1 MATIAE
7 ALALGAQHDQAGQFD
22 RAEQI
27 YRQVLQAQPGH
38 VEALHRLGTVVFRQG
53 RFQEAARTLR
63 QAYTLSPQ
71 SPQISRD
78 LRAATAACHN
88 ERGFALQ
95 QQNRLDEARACYLE
109 ALKVEPACVA
119 AHGNLGN
126 VLQLQEKLADAERS
140 YRRVLD
146 FAPNSAQALTD
157 LAYLAQMQGRYDE
170 ALELCRRA
178 IELDPQFGEAHGTLG
193 IILLKLGKFA
203 EGWPEYEWRFKS
215 KDFVEQCATGPRWD
229 GALLA
234 GRAILLRCEQGL
246 GDAVQFIRY
255 AQPVKDRGGR
265 VIVECPR
272 ALARLVATCPGVDE
286 VVAQGDAVPEHDVQ
300 APLLSLPG
308 IFRTTL
314 DNVPNRVPYLF
325 ADDDLVAS
333 WKTELGREKLFKV
346 GIAWQGNPTFR
357 RDRLR
362 SIPLEHFAQLARVEG
377 VRLFGLQFGAG
388 REQLAKLAEQVPLV
402 DLGGR
407 LGEFHETAAIVRNLD
422 LVISSDS
429 AIVHLAGSLGVP
441 VWVALS
447 TAADWRWMVDRPD
460 SPWYPTM
467 RLFRQT
473 ALGDWQGVFARIASA
488 LADAV

>member
-7 ALALGAQHDQAGQFD
+7 ALALGARHHQAGQFD

-38 VEALHRLGTVVFRQG
+38 IEALHRLGTVVLRQA
-53 RFQEAARTLR
+53 RFQEAAGLLR
-63 QAYTLSPQ
+63 QAYRLSPQ
-71 SPQISRD
+71 SPQIALD

-88 ERGFALQ
+88 ERGLALQ
-95 QQNRLDEARACYLE
+95 QQNRLDEARDCYLE
-109 ALKVEPACVA
+109 AVKVEPACVA

-126 VLQLQEKLADAERS
+126 VLQLQQKLGDAERS

-146 FAPNSAQALTD
+146 FAPNAAQALAD
-157 LAYLAQMQGRYDE
+157 LAYLAQMQGRFDE
-170 ALELCRRA
+170 AVGLCRRA
-178 IELDPQFGEAHGTLG
+178 IELDPQFAEAHGTLG
-193 IILLKLGKFA
+193 VILLKLGRFA

-215 KDFVEQCATGPRWD
+215 KDSVEQEATHPRWD
-229 GALLA
+229 GAPLA
-234 GRAILLRCEQGL
+234 GRTILLRCEQGL
-246 GDAVQFIRY
+246 GDTMQFIRY
-255 AQPVKDRGGR
+255 APQVKERGGQ
-265 VIVECPR
+265 VIVECPG

-286 VVAQGDAVPEHDVQ
+286 VIAQGDAAPNHDLQ

-314 DNVPNRVPYLF
+314 DSVPNRVPYLF
-325 ADDDLVAS
+325 ADDRLVVS
-333 WKTELGREKLFKV
+333 WKEELGRENGFKV
-346 GIAWQGNPTFR
+346 GIAWQGNPTYR

-362 SIPLEHFAQLARVEG
+362 SIPLEHFAVLARTQG
-377 VRLFGLQFGAG
+377 VRLYSLQFGAG
-388 REQLAKLAEQVPLV
+388 REQLALLAQRVPIV
-402 DLGGR
+402 DLGDR
-407 LGEFHETAAIVRNLD
+407 LGEFQETAAIVRNLD

-429 AIVHLAGSLGVP
+429 AIVHLAGSLDVP
-441 VWVALS
+441 VWLALS

-473 ALGDWQGVFARIASA
+473 ALGDWQGVFERIASA
-488 LADAV
+488 LADEV